1 MATQLSSIE
10 KVPPQNLDAEQST
23 LGSMMLDRA
32 ALEKGMEILNAEDFY
47 RPAHQEIY
55 DSLMSLA
62 ERDEPVDL
70 ITLQEELRNRGKLE
84 DCGGTE
90 YLMALVNSVPTAA
103 NIEYYAKIVEQK
115 SILRRLIAAGTEIIG
130 LAQNEDEDIDAVT
143 DRAEQIIFGVG
154 QRRLGEY
161 FRSITPLLHEAWDSI
176 TERYH
181 DKGVASGVPTG
192 FPKLDHMTSGL
203 QPSDFVI
210 IAGRPSMGKT
220 ALALNLALHAASVAK
235 KTVAIF
241 SIEMSAEQL
250 VLRMLCMLAKTNAH
264 RLRTGYFQDEEWALL
279 SKATNELDN
288 SAIYIDDT
296 TDITH
301 LGMRAKCRRL
311 KAEHGLSLVV
321 VDYLQLMRSHKNT
334 ENRNQEISEIARG
347 LKSLAREL
355 KVPVIALSQLS
366 RAVEKREDK
375 RPMLSDLRES
385 GSIEAEA
392 DLVMMLYR
400 PDYYLNK
407 GVEDAENV
415 RGKDGPA
422 PDPGTLHVETTEI
435 LISKHR
441 NGPTGTVKVGF
452 VKEFA
457 SFENLYEGAEQ

>member
-1 MATQLSSIE
+1 MATQLSSTDRL
-10 KVPPQNLDAEQST
+10 PPQNLEAEQST
-23 LGSMMLDRA
+23 LGSMMLDRS
-32 ALEKGMEILNAEDFY
+32 ALEKGMEILGAEDFY
-47 RPAHQEIY
+47 RPTHQEIF
-55 DSLMSLA
+55 DSLISLA

-70 ITLQEELRNRGKLE
+70 ITLQEELRRRGKLE
-84 DCGGTE
+84 NCGGVE
-90 YLMALVNSVPTAA
+90 YLMALVSSVPTAA
-103 NIEYYAKIVEQK
+103 HIEHYSKIVEQK
-115 SILRRLIAAGTEIIG
+115 AILRRLIAAGTEIIG
-130 LAQNEDEDIDAVT
+130 LAHGEDEDIDNIT
-143 DRAEQIIFGVG
+143 GRAEQLVFGVG

-161 FRSITPLLHEAWDSI
+161 FKPITPLLNDAWDSI
-176 TERYH
+176 TQRYH
-181 DKGVASGVPTG
+181 DKGVTSGVPTG
-192 FPKLDHMTSGL
+192 FAKLDNMTSGL

-210 IAGRPSMGKT
+210 IAARPSMGKT
-220 ALALNLALHAASVAK
+220 ALALNLALNAATSAQQ
-235 KTVAIF
+235 TVAIF

-250 VLRMLCMLAKTNAH
+250 VLRMLCMMARTNAH
-264 RLRTGYFQDEEWALL
+264 RLRTGYFGNDEWALL
-279 SKATNELDN
+279 SEATGKLNN
-288 SAIYIDDT
+288 AQIFIDDS

-311 KAEHGLSLVV
+311 KAEHGLSMVV

-400 PDYYLNK
+400 PEYYQIK
-407 GVEDAENV
+407 EVEDTESV
-415 RGKDGPA
+415 RGREGEGGSA
-422 PDPGTLHVETTEI
+422 QRHVEPTEI
-435 LISKHR
+435 LIAKHR

-457 SFENLYEGAEQ
+457 SFENLYEGDES

>member
-1 MATQLSSIE
+1 MATVSPTHNL
-10 KVPPQNLDAEQST
+10 PPQNLEAEQST
-23 LGSMMLDRA
+23 LGSMMLERT
-32 ALEKGMEILNAEDFY
+32 ALEKGMEILTAEDFY
-47 RPAHQEIY
+47 RPTHQEVF
-55 DSLMSLA
+55 DSLLSLS
-62 ERDEPVDL
+62 ERNEPVDL
-70 ITLQEELRNRGKLE
+70 ITLQEELRRRGKLE
-84 DCGGTE
+84 SCGGTE
-90 YLMALVNSVPTAA
+90 YLMALASSVPTAA
-103 NIEYYAKIVEQK
+103 HVEYYAKIVEQK

-130 LAQNEDEDIDAVT
+130 LAHGEDEDIEAIT
-143 DRAEQIIFGVG
+143 GRAEQLVFGVG

-161 FRSITPLLHEAWDSI
+161 FKPLFPLLNEAWDQI
-176 TERYH
+176 TQRYH
-181 DKGVASGVPTG
+181 NKGVTSGIPTG
-192 FPKLDHMTSGL
+192 FARLDDMTSGL

-210 IAGRPSMGKT
+210 VAARPSMGKT
-220 ALALNLALHAASVAK
+220 ALALNFALHAAASAQ

-250 VLRMLCMLAKTNAH
+250 VLRMLCMMARTNAH
-264 RLRTGYFQDEEWALL
+264 RLRSGFFGQDEWTLL
-279 SKATNELDN
+279 SEATGKLDN
-288 SAIYIDDT
+288 AKIFIDDS

-321 VDYLQLMRSHKNT
+321 VDYLQLMRSHKNV

-347 LKSLAREL
+347 LKALAREL

-400 PDYYLNK
+400 PDYYQIK
-407 GVEDAENV
+407 EVEDTESV
-415 RGKDGPA
+415 RGKEGEYD
-422 PDPGTLHVETTEI
+422 DPGHRHVETTEI
-435 LISKHR
+435 LIAKHR

-457 SFENLYEGAEQ
+457 SFENLYEGQEP